1 MGFSLTL
8 YILCVLQSKHVA
20 FAYEISMEEGG
31 EWTGKLEN
39 GTDIHQLPSA
49 GRFSAGRCAHTISLT
64 PPHGPY
70 KESIIIILNLLVLK
84 KWRNKSDEY
93 MHEWQCYFSL
103 PFYHAKMAY
112 IPEL

>member
-1 MGFSLTL
+1 ML

-49 GRFSAGRCAHTISLT
+49 GRFSAGRCAHTLFHLHLPMGLIR
-64 PPHGPY
+64 
-70 KESIIIILNLLVLK
+70 KVLLLF
-84 KWRNKSDEY
+84 WIN
-93 MHEWQCYFSL
+93 WF
-103 PFYHAKMAY
+103 
-112 IPEL
+112 